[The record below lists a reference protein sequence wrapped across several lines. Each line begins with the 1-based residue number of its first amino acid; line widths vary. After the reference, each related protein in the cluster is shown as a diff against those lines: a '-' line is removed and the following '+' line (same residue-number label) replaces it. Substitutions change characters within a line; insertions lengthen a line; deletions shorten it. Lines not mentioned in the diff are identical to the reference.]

1 MPSVHGRRGRAA
13 IVAIILGPLAAAA
26 GFLAGPAVGT
36 RADPPTLDAIVG
48 TNDAFTIGLFFPD
61 GRPVRTL
68 APGTYTVLVHDR
80 SAIHNFHL
88 ASNFDPTVN
97 FRTDVDFVGDRSFT
111 VTFRPDTEYVYACEP
126 HWQVMNGRFTTTSAG
141 GGTTATAPP
150 PPKPTVRAN
159 VAATGRVTLRPARV
173 RAGSVLVVVHD
184 RSKRFGFHL
193 RGAGV
198 NRRTGRQ
205 FVGTSRWT
213 LRLKAGKY
221 RFGSDPRPLRGILE
235 AR

>member
-1 MPSVHGRRGRAA
+1 
-13 IVAIILGPLAAAA
+13 
-26 GFLAGPAVGT
+26 VGT
-36 RADPPTLDAIVG
+36 E
-48 TNDAFTIGLFFPD
+48 
-61 GRPVRTL
+61 
-68 APGTYTVLVHDR
+68 
-80 SAIHNFHL
+80 
-88 ASNFDPTVN
+88 
-97 FRTDVDFVGDRSFT
+97 SFT
-111 VTFRPDTEYVYACEP
+111 VTFKPDTEYVYACEP

-141 GGTTATAPP
+141 GGTTTTAPP
-150 PPKPTVRAN
+150 PPRPTVRAN

-173 RAGSVLVVVHD
+173 RAGSVLVVVRD
-184 RSKRFGFHL
+184 RSKRLGFHL

-198 NRRTGRQ
+198 NRRTGAH